1 MSRIQ
6 ALLFLLLTAV
16 SLTFLLLGPAAD
28 FALSSH
34 LAGVLLFPIRL
45 VSGWTEYLR
54 VSRNR
59 IEELERTVAEIQL
72 NNAALQK
79 LMTAESLQLIP
90 EGYDLIKANV
100 IGRDPSNFNGF
111 LYIDRLRSNRLA
123 PGQPVISR
131 DGLVGRI
138 KYAGSLNSI
147 VETIENPGMT
157 VSGRDNNTGVHGMV
171 VMDKQLHFAYVK
183 ISDPIEAGD
192 SIFTSG
198 MSEQFPAGIRIAT
211 VEKILIT
218 DDLLFKT
225 VILRPCVSINQLNY
239 VFVVL
244 SSDRSSPPPAFA
256 PSPLFKL
263 PIAVPPFRH

>member
-1 MSRIQ
+1 MI
-6 ALLFLLLTAV
+6 
-16 SLTFLLLGPAAD
+16 FLLLGPAAD
-28 FALSSH
+28 FAVSSH

-59 IEELERTVAEIQL
+59 IEELERTVAQFQL
-72 NNAALQK
+72 NNAALQR
-79 LMTAESLQLIP
+79 LMTAESSAFIP
-90 EGYDLIKANV
+90 DGYALIKANV
-100 IGRDPSNFNGF
+100 IGRDPNNFNGF
-111 LYIDRLRSNRLA
+111 LYIDRLRSDRLA

-138 KYAGSLNSI
+138 KYAGTLNSI
-147 VETIENPGMT
+147 VETIENPGMA
-157 VSGRDNNTGVHGMV
+157 VSGRDSRTGVNGMV
-171 VMDKQLHFAYVK
+171 LRDKQLRFAYVK

-239 VFVVL
+239 VFIVL
-244 SSDRSSPPPAFA
+244 PSNRASPPSATA
-256 PSPLFKL
+256 PSPLFEL
-263 PIAVPPFRH
+263 PIAVPPFRR